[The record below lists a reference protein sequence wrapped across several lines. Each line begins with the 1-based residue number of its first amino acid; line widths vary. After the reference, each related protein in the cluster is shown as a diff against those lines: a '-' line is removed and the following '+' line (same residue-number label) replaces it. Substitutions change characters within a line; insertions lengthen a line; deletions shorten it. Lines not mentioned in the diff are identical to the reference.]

1 MRYAVLKL
9 GSIQY
14 KVSEGDLIKV
24 AGTNDKPKFEVLF
37 FSDKGKAVFDKDALK
52 EVKVAISSEG
62 TARGRKLRVG
72 RFKAKSRYDKVRGY
86 RDTFTNIRVDSIL
99 FGAEEKAEK
108 PAKVEKKTVEKKIVV
123 KKTGTKLA
131 APKKAVAKKVK

>member
-14 KVSEGDLIKV
+14 KVSEGDLVKV
-24 AGTNDKPKFEVLF
+24 AGTNPKPKFEVLF

-52 EVKVAISSEG
+52 EVKVAVSSEG

-86 RDTFTNIRVDSIL
+86 RDTFTNIRIGSIL
-99 FGAEEKAEK
+99 FGAEEAKAEK
-108 PAKVEKKTVEKKIVV
+108 PAKVEKKTVEKKTVA

-131 APKKAVAKKVK
+131 APKKAAVKK